1 MFYNRKNNPGCNF
14 SEEIVSYLYD
24 DFDGSDKKTFEDHL
38 AYCNNCADEL
48 AGIGFVRSM
57 IQDWK
62 GLEFSN
68 LPTPKIEI
76 EFERNNNQMQTLTI
90 DKQKANWL
98 DKLNN
103 LLSPFV
109 IKTATGF
116 AAIAILF
123 GLGWFIFNSL
133 QYNQTIETTNK
144 TREENIIAEGKK
156 IKEQILS
163 SEKAAVNDK
172 KPEIQPSNTNIVEQ
186 NESFMTSVESPIRK
200 KQFVN
205 NSNAAKNVG
214 QKKSSTTTVDNNNRK
229 VDRKLKLNTPNLQ
242 QQIPVQVEQKPSLT
256 EFAVEDTNEF
266 EIRLS
271 DIFDEIGSDD

>member
-38 AYCNNCADEL
+38 AHCTNCADEL

-76 EFERNNNQMQTLTI
+76 EFEQNHNS
-90 DKQKANWL
+90 KQLPLINEQNTSWL
-98 DKLNN
+98 DRFNN
-103 LLSPFV
+103 FLSPSF

-116 AAIAILF
+116 AGIAILF

-133 QYNQTIETTNK
+133 QYNQSIETANK
-144 TREENIIAEGKK
+144 TKEENITAKDKK
-156 IKEQILS
+156 TKEQILS
-163 SEKAAVNDK
+163 SEKAAIGDK
-172 KPEIQPSNTNIVEQ
+172 EPEIQPSDKNIVEQ
-186 NESFMTSVESPIRK
+186 NESVLTSVEKPIRK
-200 KQFVN
+200 KEFVN
-205 NSNAAKNVG
+205 SRNAVKNVE
-214 QKKSSTTTVDNNNRK
+214 QKKSSTITADNKN
-229 VDRKLKLNTPNLQ
+229 RKLKPNIPNPQ
-242 QQIPVQVEQKPSLT
+242 QKIPILVEQKPSLT
-256 EFAVEDTNEF
+256 EFAVEDTNDF